1 MNWLL
6 RFFTS
11 LIGRK
16 LIMSLTGLFLITFLV
31 IHLIGNLQLLND
43 DGGYSFNT
51 YAYFMTHNGLIK
63 AISYGLYIFII
74 LHAFQG
80 IVITIHNRKSRD
92 KRYKNY
98 KFRNPSFA
106 SSNMALFG
114 LLILAFLLMHMGDFW
129 LKMKLGQLTM
139 VEYQGFD
146 HAVADLY
153 TRVNTAF
160 DVWWIVLLYVAGQVA
175 LFFHLKHGFYSAFQT
190 LGWNHPKY
198 TPIIKG
204 VGLIYSIV
212 IPLGFALIPLYLF
225 FVK

>member
-1 MNWLL
+1 MNWLS

-11 LIGRK
+11 SVGQK
-16 LIMSLTGLFLITFLV
+16 LIMSLTGLFMILFLV
-31 IHLIGNLQLLND
+31 VHLSGNLQLLND

-51 YAYFMTHNGLIK
+51 YAYFMTHNPLIIT
-63 AISYGLYIFII
+63 ISYGLYIFIV
-74 LHAFQG
+74 LHVIQG
-80 IVITIHNRKSRD
+80 IVVTIHNKKSRAKNY
-92 KRYKNY
+92 KRY

-106 SSNMALFG
+106 SSNMAIFG
-114 LLILAFLLMHMGDFW
+114 LFILAFLLMHMGDFW
-129 LKMKLGQLTM
+129 LKMKLGHLDM
-139 VEYQGFD
+139 VEYQGYD
-146 HAVADLY
+146 HPVADLY

-160 DVWWIVLLYVAGQVA
+160 GVWWIVLLYVIGQVA

-204 VGLIYSIV
+204 LGLIYSIV
-212 IPLGFALIPLYLF
+212 IPLGFALIPLYIF

>member
-11 LIGRK
+11 SIGRK

-63 AISYGLYIFII
+63 TISYGLYVFLV
-74 LHAFQG
+74 LHAIQG
-80 IVITIHNRKSRD
+80 IVITINNKKSRS
-92 KRYKNY
+92 KSYKKY
-98 KFRNPSFA
+98 QYRNPSFA
-106 SSNMALFG
+106 SSNMAIFG
-114 LLILAFLLMHMGDFW
+114 LLILAFLFMHMGDFW
-129 LKMKLGQLTM
+129 LKMKLGQLNL
-139 VEYQGFD
+139 VEYAGFD
-146 HAVADLY
+146 YAVADLY

-160 DVWWIVLLYVAGQVA
+160 GVWWIVLLYVIGQVA

-190 LGWNHPKY
+190 LGWHHPKY
-198 TPIIKG
+198 TPIIQG

-212 IPLGFALIPLYLF
+212 IPLGFALIPLYIF